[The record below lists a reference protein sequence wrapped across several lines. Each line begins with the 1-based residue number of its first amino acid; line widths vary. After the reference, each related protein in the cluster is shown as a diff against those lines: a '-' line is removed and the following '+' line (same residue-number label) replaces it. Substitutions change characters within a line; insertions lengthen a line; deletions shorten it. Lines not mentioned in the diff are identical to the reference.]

1 MLEHVQIIMQR
12 HNNIKVT
19 VFNGEFISDKR
30 VNKSVT
36 KNYELFRPIY
46 KNGTR
51 RALSPILASLEEF
64 QKCDSRWTLSRIL
77 NLLT

>member
-1 MLEHVQIIMQR
+1 MNFLI
-12 HNNIKVT
+12 
-19 VFNGEFISDKR
+19 
-30 VNKSVT
+30 
-36 KNYELFRPIY
+36 RPIY